1 MAADPLRRRVVCR
14 NCGMNPFD
22 RYRRRESARAM
33 TLGAALLVVAFSFLV
48 DMATGPA
55 LLPLGDV
62 VRAVL
67 GQGPES
73 VDAIVWSIRLP
84 IAAMAVS
91 VGWAL
96 GTSGAVMQTLL
107 NNPLASC
114 YTLGISA
121 AAGFGAAL

>member
-1 MAADPLRRRVVCR
+1 MS
-14 NCGMNPFD
+14 PFD
-22 RYRRRESARAM
+22 AYRKRGAARTA
-33 TLGAALLVVAFSFLV
+33 TLALALLVVALSFLV
-48 DMATGPA
+48 DVATGPA

-62 VRAVL
+62 VRAIL
-67 GQGPES
+67 GNGPES
-73 VDAIVWSIRLP
+73 ADAIVWSIRLP
-84 IAAMAVS
+84 IAAMAIS

-121 AAGFGAAL
+121 AA